1 MERHTL
7 HGVVNVEIERPD
19 VALIEGFRRHEVA
32 KVGDAMA
39 GHGIAHSR
47 IKPIAPGMKVCGPAV
62 TILTRPG
69 DALFVQKAA
78 DVAQA
83 GDVILCDAGGG
94 EEAAVI
100 GERIGFYM
108 QQRGIVG
115 FVVDGAVRDQPGL
128 VELGFPTFA
137 RAVTPRIYGSV
148 GPGAINVPVQC
159 GGVPVHPGDIVIG
172 DDDGLVIVPRA
183 DAARVLQLA
192 DEHLAGE
199 LQRLERMKNGETLT
213 EIFGVDAKIARWRD
227 EAH

>member
-7 HGVVNVEIERPD
+7 HGVVNVDIERPD
-19 VALIEGFRRHEVA
+19 AALIEGFRRHEVA

-39 GHGIAHSR
+39 GHGIAHSE

-94 EEAAVI
+94 KEAAVI

-115 FVVDGAVRDQPGL
+115 FVVDGAVRDKPGL
-128 VELGFPTFA
+128 VELGFATFA

-148 GPGAINVPVQC
+148 GPGAINVLVQC

-183 DAARVLQLA
+183 DAARVLHLA

-199 LQRLERMKNGETLT
+199 LQRLERMRNGETLT
-213 EIFGVDAKIARWRD
+213 EIFGVDAKIARWQ
-227 EAH
+227 EH